1 MKNND
6 ETPRKSGGRVMSNAM
21 PRQGTRT
28 HHRRPGKRGIIAAC
42 ALLLTCASAARA
54 ADVLFTRS
62 METRQIKLS
71 SYVLTCTLEFT
82 GVNPTHTYGVTLFAQ
97 GSGGLGT
104 TFPYGGEV
112 GPDAPTFIID
122 ELGVTRFKATLK
134 GRRLSI
140 ERLFYFGG
148 TVPVGTTLTC
158 QGGAGDFTTGTTLS
172 EVQMTDLFR

>member
-21 PRQGTRT
+21 PRQGIRS

-71 SYVLTCTLEFT
+71 SYVVTCTLDFT
-82 GVNPTHTYGVTLFAQ
+82 GVNATHTYGVTLFAQ
-97 GSGGLGT
+97 GNGVT

-112 GPDAPTFIID
+112 GPDALTFIID
-122 ELGVTRFKATLK
+122 EPGLHGLKPPSKA
-134 GRRLSI
+134 
-140 ERLFYFGG
+140 
-148 TVPVGTTLTC
+148 
-158 QGGAGDFTTGTTLS
+158 AGS
-172 EVQMTDLFR
+172 P